1 MTTFIRLAVIA
12 IVILTGTAIVTNVT
26 EALQQMA
33 GRPATLAIAA
43 R

>member
-12 IVILTGTAIVTNVT
+12 VVVLTGSAIVTHVT

-33 GRPATLAIAA
+33 GRPATLTIAA